1 VIGFDDLLRGHLEE
15 NLAVCTGDFVVRR
28 ADGLF
33 AYQLAV
39 VVDDAEQGVT
49 QVVRGGDLL
58 SSTPRQ
64 IALQR
69 ALGYPTPEYAHLP
82 LVLGPAGTKLG
93 KRDGALPLP
102 TLDEERVRETMR
114 QALEI
119 LGSVSGSALPPGP
132 T

>member
-1 VIGFDDLLRGHLEE
+1 LPEG
-15 NLAVCTGDFVVRR
+15 TGDFVIKR
-28 ADGLF
+28 ADGIF

-39 VVDDAEQGVT
+39 VVDDAAQGVT

-69 ALGYPTPEYAHLP
+69 ALDLPTPRYAHLP
-82 LVLGPAGTKLG
+82 LVTNPYGSKLG

-102 TLDEERVRETMR
+102 TLDDQRVAETLA
-114 QALEI
+114 QAYAI
-119 LGSVSGSALPPGP
+119 LGLTPSSPAKPR
-132 T
+132 